1 MNKKKLVNILK
12 WVWFV
17 IVIAAGVYYVSSN
30 FESFFNYL
38 KSVSVSGLIISIC
51 LIFISRLLNVDLIRE
66 SVKEVG
72 WIPPVKDMFALISLT
87 QLGKYVPGGIWQ
99 FAARFGAYRQNN
111 LTVKN
116 MGKAFLLENI
126 WVGIGGLMGGTFF
139 LLVSDLGT
147 VFSQLNISI
156 SSNLQICLAI
166 LSLIVW
172 FLTLFFC
179 QKIYH
184 PEMSYSSMLK
194 RSGRLFGSQTLMY
207 LGMGL
212 SFYFLFPDWA
222 HQPWSFIVGGYIIS
236 YLAGYLVI
244 FSPGG
249 IGIREAVS
257 IAILSGIFAQAQIAS
272 LTIVHRLLYTV
283 IELVLG
289 LWGFILMH
297 GNKNLLEL
305 NEGKNQTS
313 DLTTSSINDAR

>member
-1 MNKKKLVNILK
+1 MNKKKLVNIFK
-12 WVWFV
+12 WIWFV

-30 FESFFNYL
+30 FESFVHYL
-38 KSVSVSGLIISIC
+38 KSVSVSGLIISII
-51 LIFISRLLNVDLIRE
+51 LILVSRLLNVDLIRE
-66 SVKEVG
+66 SVIEVG
-72 WIPPVKDMFALISLT
+72 WTPPVKDMFALISLT

-99 FAARFGAYRQNN
+99 FAARFGAYKQNN

-126 WVGIGGLMGGTFF
+126 WVGIGGLMGGLFF
-139 LLVSDLGT
+139 LLMSDLGT
-147 VFSQLNISI
+147 LFSQFHFSI
-156 SSNLQICLAI
+156 SSTLQFILAI

-184 PEMSYSSMLK
+184 PQVTYSMLLK
-194 RSGRLFGSQTLMY
+194 RTGRLFASQSLMY
-207 LGMGL
+207 LSMGL
-212 SFYFLFPDWA
+212 SFYFLFPGWN

-257 IAILSGIFAQAQIAS
+257 IAIFSGVIPQAQIAS
-272 LTIVHRLLYTV
+272 LTIVHRLLYTL
-283 IELVLG
+283 IELLLG

-297 GNKNLLEL
+297 GNNNLLIITED
-305 NEGKNQTS
+305 KAPIS
-313 DLTTSSINDAR
+313 DLPTSSTNDT